1 MTVGNTGGQQF
12 SGPAIANITD
22 LLERLSVA
30 TAYSLPQS
38 AVPRRTRLARRGLFA
53 RYLLLTPATALLAFT
68 LAAPLALLV
77 LYSFWTQRG
86 LVIDTQLTLAEYAA
100 VLTRKIYLVVFL
112 RSLAISSA
120 AALLAILLAYPVAYF
135 IAFRAKAKFIWLLLV
150 TIPFWT
156 SYLLRVFA
164 WKVILGFNGVI
175 NSTLTGLHLVSA
187 PLSILLYNPWAVLI
201 TLVHGYAAFAI
212 LPIFVALEKLDPA
225 LLEAAADL
233 GDPPFWRFARITLPL
248 SLTGV
253 LAAFVLIFIPATGDY
268 VTPSLVGGPE
278 GLMIANLIQV
288 QFGRV
293 DNWPLGAALAITTI
307 VLVAFAALLV
317 GGCARFIAAR
327 IR

>member
-1 MTVGNTGGQQF
+1 V
-12 SGPAIANITD
+12 
-22 LLERLSVA
+22 
-30 TAYSLPQS
+30 
-38 AVPRRTRLARRGLFA
+38 FA
-53 RYLLLTPATALLAFT
+53 RYLLLSPATALLAFT

-225 LLEAAADL
+225 LLDAAADL

-317 GGCARFIAAR
+317 AGCARLITAR

>member
-1 MTVGNTGGQQF
+1 M
-12 SGPAIANITD
+12 A
-22 LLERLSVA
+22 L
-30 TAYSLPQS
+30 AYSISRS
-38 AVPRRTRLARRGLFA
+38 AAPRAARARFAPRGLFA
-53 RYLLLTPATALLAFT
+53 RYLLLTPASALLAFT

-77 LYSFWTQRG
+77 LYSFWIERG
-86 LVIDTQLTLAEYAA
+86 LVIDTHFTLAEYFE
-100 VLTRKIYLVVFL
+100 VLTRKVYLIVFL
-112 RSLAISSA
+112 RSLALSLSA
-120 AALLAILLAYPVAYF
+120 TIVAILLAYPIAWF
-135 IAFRAKAKFIWLLLV
+135 IAFRAKAKFIWLLLI

-164 WKVILGFNGVI
+164 WKVILGYNGVI
-175 NSTLTGLHLVSA
+175 NSALVGLHLVSA
-187 PLSILLYNPWAVLI
+187 PLSFLLYNSWAVLI

-225 LLEAAADL
+225 LLETAADL
-233 GDPPFWRFARITLPL
+233 GDPPFWRFLRVTLPL

-293 DNWPLGAALAITTI
+293 DNWPLGAALALTTI
-307 VLVAFAALLV
+307 ILVALAALIV
-317 GGCARFIAAR
+317 AGCARFVAAR